1 MSRALGLVIWALVL
15 LRSSTDGRLDLLL
28 RQAFH
33 PLVALAGLVMLALA
47 VGQLVLVMQERQRN
61 RLQRSRL
68 QRNPQHRSRQQKHR
82 SPQQR
87 APRQAPDQ
95 PAHLVGLT
103 SLIGLLLIAVPPN
116 PSFADLARERPSD
129 ETGERELAFV
139 LPPAQR
145 SLTDWVR
152 LLRSQGDPRLYTG
165 DPVRISGFVLPMPAG
180 PPRLARLLVRCCL
193 ADATPVG
200 LAVRWPANTPQPKA
214 DQWLQI
220 EGVMGLQ
227 PSPSGD
233 ELVVIANRIT
243 PIARPARPLEP

>member
-1 MSRALGLVIWALVL
+1 M
-15 LRSSTDGRLDLLL
+15 
-28 RQAFH
+28 
-33 PLVALAGLVMLALA
+33 
-47 VGQLVLVMQERQRN
+47 
-61 RLQRSRL
+61 
-68 QRNPQHRSRQQKHR
+68 
-82 SPQQR
+82 
-87 APRQAPDQ
+87 
-95 PAHLVGLT
+95 GLT

>member
-47 VGQLVLVMQERQRN
+47 VGQLVLVMQERQRS
-61 RLQRSRL
+61 RLHRSRL
-68 QRNPQHRSRQQKHR
+68 QRNRQHR

-214 DQWLQI
+214 DLWLQI